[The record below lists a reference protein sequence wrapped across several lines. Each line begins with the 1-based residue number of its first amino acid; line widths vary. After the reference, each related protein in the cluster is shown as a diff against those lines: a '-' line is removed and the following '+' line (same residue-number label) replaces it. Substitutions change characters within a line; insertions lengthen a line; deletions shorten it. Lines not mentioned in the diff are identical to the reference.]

1 MNFKIIELQ
10 PNANQIMKLTSIFSI
25 LFVSLFFIANIL
37 TEDNR
42 VTTMKALPSS
52 TTLYDTGSNTLPI
65 HSHSSLDESD
75 IKTQSG
81 MSSHV
86 SNYINAWQ
94 LSKVTSA
101 FHKSV

>member
-10 PNANQIMKLTSIFSI
+10 PNSNQIMKLISIFSI
-25 LFVSLFFIANIL
+25 VFVSMFFIANIL

-42 VTTMKALPSS
+42 VATVKALPSS
-52 TTLYDTGSNTLPI
+52 TASYDTGSKTLPI
-65 HSHSSLDESD
+65 QSHSSLDESD
-75 IKTQSG
+75 IKMQSG

-94 LSKVTSA
+94 LSKVTTA
-101 FHKSV
+101 FEKSV

>member
-10 PNANQIMKLTSIFSI
+10 PNSNQIMKLTSIFSI
-25 LFVSLFFIANIL
+25 LFVSMFFIANML

-42 VTTMKALPSS
+42 VVTVKALPPS
-52 TTLYDTGSNTLPI
+52 TTLDDTGSKTLPI
-65 HSHSSLDESD
+65 QSHSSLDESD
-75 IKTQSG
+75 IKIQSG

-101 FHKSV
+101 FQKSV

>member
-10 PNANQIMKLTSIFSI
+10 PNANLIMKLTSIFSI
-25 LFVSLFFIANIL
+25 LFVSLFFITNIL

-42 VTTMKALPSS
+42 AATVKALPSS
-52 TTLYDTGSNTLPI
+52 TALYDTESKTLPI
-65 HSHSSLDESD
+65 QSHSSLDESD
-75 IKTQSG
+75 IKMQSG

-94 LSKVTSA
+94 LSKATTA
-101 FHKSV
+101 FQKSV

>member
-10 PNANQIMKLTSIFSI
+10 PNPNQIMKLTSIFSI
-25 LFVSLFFIANIL
+25 LFVSMFFIANIL

-42 VTTMKALPSS
+42 AATVKDLSSS
-52 TTLYDTGSNTLPI
+52 TTLYDPGSKTLPI
-65 HSHSSLDESD
+65 QSDSSLDESD
-75 IKTQSG
+75 IKIQSG

-94 LSKVTSA
+94 LSKVTTS
-101 FHKSV
+101 FQKPV